1 MITLFACIV
10 LLTNTPWKIGLPEI
24 GADAAPSS
32 GANRDIQ
39 MNAIGAVSDEDAGQ
53 QIMRVF
59 SQNGIRPGGR
69 LRRNNF
75 QEVRDAHFQRG
86 LDNAIGHA

>member
-1 MITLFACIV
+1 M
-10 LLTNTPWKIGLPEI
+10 NTI
-24 GADAAPSS
+24 
-32 GANRDIQ
+32 
-39 MNAIGAVSDEDAGQ
+39 SDEDAAQ

-59 SQNGIRPGGR
+59 HHNGVRPGGR

-86 LDNAIGHA
+86 LDTAIKHGWLKIVPPDRYTYELTEAGFAAVRSRTVSAQQTASAG

>member
-1 MITLFACIV
+1 
-10 LLTNTPWKIGLPEI
+10 
-24 GADAAPSS
+24 
-32 GANRDIQ
+32 
-39 MNAIGAVSDEDAGQ
+39 MNAISDEDAGQ

-59 SQNGIRPGGR
+59 HQNGVRPGGR

-86 LDNAIGHA
+86 LDNAIKHAWLKIVPPDRYTYELTEAGFAAARSRNSSAHLAANAG